1 MQSTEDT
8 NTSTTAQ
15 DMKELLALGAAQSEL
30 NEIFADTSTIPY
42 LVIPKDYQLH
52 TLEEL
57 VERYANKPAH
67 LKQAVKLQN
76 PASFISYLKRHAT
89 ESVAV
94 FCVPEKHIFT
104 AYLDWHSG
112 IDQRHCFHTATLNL
126 EITRELDTWLNN
138 NGREMDQVQFA
149 SFIEANAPEIISA
162 EDDFGGKTPSG
173 SEMLQIALTLSRTE
187 NAAFR
192 SATRLQNGQTQF
204 KYEQNFDDKAGEN
217 GELTIPQ
224 MIKIGLPLFKASNA
238 DEGYII
244 SARFRYRIRQGRLVM
259 WYELIRP
266 ERIIEDAMQAIEAT
280 LRTEL
285 NEPNF
290 AFYSGTA
297 N

>member
-8 NTSTTAQ
+8 SILTPTQ
-15 DMKELLALGAAQSEL
+15 DMKGWLALGAAQSEL
-30 NEIFADTSTIPY
+30 KEMFADTSTIPY
-42 LVIPKDYQLH
+42 VVIPKDYQLH
-52 TLEEL
+52 TMEEL

-76 PASFISYLKRHAT
+76 PASFANYLKRHGT

-104 AYLDWHSG
+104 AYLDWHIG

-126 EITRELDTWLNN
+126 EITRELGTWLNN
-138 NGREMDQVQFA
+138 NGREMDQVEFA

-162 EDDFGGKTPSG
+162 EDEFGSKTPSG

-224 MIKIGLPLFKASNA
+224 MIKIGLPLFKAASA

-266 ERIIEDAMQAIEAT
+266 ERIIDDAMQAIEAK

-285 NEPNF
+285 DGPTF